1 MYILT
6 TLSIIEFKNSKDGKR
21 LEEMGLEKF
30 NQLRL
35 KKHLEPISL
44 IDWNKRL
51 EGLTFERT
59 RTVGFFRTFKAAE
72 NVIKNNSG
80 DISELNY
87 YNAAVIE
94 KVKFG
99 LYPIPKEEFWYLME
113 TKKEDNNYVYNY
125 KKLDKSPFPGLICW
139 Y

>member
-6 TLSIIEFKNSKDGKR
+6 TLSIIKFKNSKDGKR

-44 IDWNKRL
+44 IDWNERL
-51 EGLTFERT
+51 EGFTFEKT
-59 RTVGFFRTFKAAE
+59 RTVGFFKTFKAAE

-94 KVKFG
+94 KTNFG
-99 LYPIPKEEFWYLME
+99 LYPIPKKEFWYLME
-113 TKKEDNNYVYNY
+113 TKKEDDSYKYSY